1 VAKSLKLQL
10 VTPDRSIFEGEV
22 EEFTAPGEVGP
33 FTIMLNH
40 APIVSALV
48 PWIIK
53 WKPGGSGTKFL
64 LGGGFLEFHENA
76 GVVLASSAERVEDID
91 VPRAERA
98 YARAEERLQ
107 HPMDGTIDYD
117 RARQARDRA
126 KARIA
131 AKNPA
136 RDRTNRDSLT

>member
-1 VAKSLKLQL
+1 LAKSLKLQL

-33 FTIMLNH
+33 FTIMHNH

-48 PWIIK
+48 PGIFK
-53 WKPGGSGTKFL
+53 WKPGGADTLFL
-64 LGGGFLEFHENA
+64 LGGGFLEFHENT
-76 GVVLASSAERVEDID
+76 GVVLASSAERVETID
-91 VPRAERA
+91 VARAERA
-98 YARAEERLQ
+98 LERAQERLQ
-107 HPMDGTIDYD
+107 HAMDGSIDYD

-131 AKNPA
+131 AKNPV
-136 RDRTNRDSLT
+136 RG

>member
-1 VAKSLKLQL
+1 LAKSLKLQL
-10 VTPDRSIFEGEV
+10 VTPDRSIFDGEV
-22 EEFTAPGEVGP
+22 EEFTVPGTMGP
-33 FTIMLNH
+33 FTILLNH
-40 APIVSALV
+40 APIVSSLV
-48 PWIIK
+48 PGLFQ
-53 WKPGGSGTKFL
+53 WKESGRQAKL
-64 LGGGFLEFHENA
+64 ILGGGFLEFHENA

-117 RARQARDRA
+117 RARAARDRA

-131 AKNPA
+131 AKNPV
-136 RDRTNRDSLT
+136 RG

>member
-1 VAKSLKLQL
+1 MAKSLKLQL
-10 VTPDRSIFEGEV
+10 VTPERSIFEGEV

-33 FTIMLNH
+33 FTIMFDH

-48 PWIIK
+48 PGIFK
-53 WKPGGSGTKFL
+53 WEPGGSEAKFL
-64 LGGGFLEFHENA
+64 LGGGFLEFHENS
-76 GVVLASSAERVEDID
+76 GVVLASSAERIEAID
-91 VPRAERA
+91 VARAERA
-98 YARAEERLQ
+98 LARAQERLQ

-131 AKNPA
+131 AKNPF
-136 RDRTNRDSLT
+136 RG